1 MNDFSEKLKE
11 FGEVLSDAAETCVN
25 GLCDI
30 FKKIMGESEEP
41 IEEPTWENYAIRSV
55 KTGKWYVKNK
65 GEKRVL
71 SEDIFKAA
79 HWLTMDGVTEFMKK
93 NNMSTKYYKV
103 YSFVVDIHED
113 MSASAIDI
121 KEVK

>member
-1 MNDFSEKLKE
+1 MNDFSKKLE
-11 FGEVLSDAAETCVN
+11 ELGEVLSDAAETCIN

-30 FKKIMGESEEP
+30 FKKIMGEP
-41 IEEPTWENYAIRSV
+41 EEPTWENYAIRSI

-71 SEDIFKAA
+71 SEDIFQAA
-79 HWLTMDGVTEFMKK
+79 HWVTIDGVTEFMKK
-93 NNMSTKYYKV
+93 NNMSTRYYKV
-103 YSFVVDIHED
+103 YSFVVDVHDD
-113 MSASAIDI
+113 MSVFATDI